1 MFVTFK
7 AVLEAF
13 VFMFTNLDLVRITVQ
28 KIMDHVKIK
37 MFHGH
42 TCKPSSASGTCCA
55 MDSTTNQKLPYPIEC
70 PSLDDLADLAKGE
83 KGMYKA
89 LYAQTKA
96 QFTQEMLAN
105 PQKLQ
110 FLLSPEFIKQ
120 HMGRVSA
127 FDPVLWQQSKLHYVS
142 YAVWYN
148 HRANPEYIARKDIDG
163 LSVGTMLKQNTTTVL
178 LSNEVP
184 HPLLEELSNADDD
197 TLSKFNEIRTM
208 ASLRLCLHC
217 QFQQLWTLVPLILLL
232 CVVRLTPTETDD
244 KLVNLDV
251 LDDYVVKFPGS
262 THFLFTFSNVIWF
275 SFYSLGLMFNLSVA
289 SYLNRRGTIK
299 SAVLPTSG
307 LSVMQRLVDPSWK
320 SYWAIVRFKIRIGV
334 MAGVVEEV
342 SYRCVYVL
350 TGMLSLACYDWAL
363 NSILLLPSVAV
374 SVVQLVLLCGSI
386 GALWHNPAMAARG
399 AVVCSTVV
407 MVLHFGGIGA
417 FGWWLRDCMNVLTFS
432 WCNSLFER
440 DSEHDPLFVL
450 GLIVSTITF
459 CAGHAYQGKDLEL
472 SLSEELPDIVVTPT
486 VSFLSLFFAVFTKL
500 YPAFMFAEVMLEQGL
515 LVAMF
520 WHSIHDVVFFLMSQ
534 NTAALLQFDFLPSS
548 CSKPLVKHRRGKRFV
563 DHRKTEKQE

>member
-13 VFMFTNLDLVRITVQ
+13 VFMFTNLDLVQITVQ
-28 KIMDHVKIK
+28 KIMDYVKIK

-42 TCKPSSASGTCCA
+42 TRKPSSASGTCCA

-208 ASLRLCLHC
+208 ASLRLHLHC

-232 CVVRLTPTETDD
+232 CVVRLTPTETM
-244 KLVNLDV
+244 NLSNIFQLPLLLKIRAHPIPSHTRTTFGSFDPHRVRAFSYSFDV
-251 LDDYVVKFPGS
+251 LPGQ
-262 THFLFTFSNVIWF
+262 TQAFRDIFGEH
-275 SFYSLGLMFNLSVA
+275 
-289 SYLNRRGTIK
+289 
-299 SAVLPTSG
+299 VL
-307 LSVMQRLVDPSWK
+307 R
-320 SYWAIVRFKIRIGV
+320 
-334 MAGVVEEV
+334 
-342 SYRCVYVL
+342 
-350 TGMLSLACYDWAL
+350 
-363 NSILLLPSVAV
+363 
-374 SVVQLVLLCGSI
+374 
-386 GALWHNPAMAARG
+386 
-399 AVVCSTVV
+399 
-407 MVLHFGGIGA
+407 
-417 FGWWLRDCMNVLTFS
+417 
-432 WCNSLFER
+432 CNSCF
-440 DSEHDPLFVL
+440 
-450 GLIVSTITF
+450 I
-459 CAGHAYQGKDLEL
+459 
-472 SLSEELPDIVVTPT
+472 
-486 VSFLSLFFAVFTKL
+486 L
-500 YPAFMFAEVMLEQGL
+500 YRE
-515 LVAMF
+515 
-520 WHSIHDVVFFLMSQ
+520 IH
-534 NTAALLQFDFLPSS
+534 
-548 CSKPLVKHRRGKRFV
+548 
-563 DHRKTEKQE
+563 